1 MADNEQ
7 KESDLKAQI
16 EKIADSIKE
25 QGISEVCGFFFTF
38 SAAQNQPEGNGDG
51 SVIDAETINKR
62 LAEFKNKMPFA
73 GARSVTKNKDWAFWN
88 TQPVPKFEEVSFK
101 SQNF

>member
-25 QGISEVCGFFFTF
+25 QGTSKFVAFFDFF
-38 SAAQNQPEGNGDG
+38 
-51 SVIDAETINKR
+51 
-62 LAEFKNKMPFA
+62 
-73 GARSVTKNKDWAFWN
+73 
-88 TQPVPKFEEVSFK
+88 
-101 SQNF
+101 